1 MGAVGW
7 IVLGVAAAAAVLLA
21 VRARRDPARSGR
33 SRRLRVALGLGAT
46 VAAIVAGALLI
57 GVQSV
62 PAPEVRGI
70 GVLVEGTDSLAS
82 RGYDTGL
89 TVSLRARVIECGD
102 PVAVALTIAPTA
114 EFWRD
119 NASVLRSQAVIR
131 VAIPDAAI
139 SGIDVA
145 TATDAL
151 TAVVDPSGASTDRG
165 GATVSSVEPDD
176 ATETTMLEITVPGW
190 GRSLA
195 PVVLA
200 FTADWT
206 ERRSRLGGC
215 YLSLPALTGHPTVLS
230 GAQLAGTAVA
240 LEEDLGT
247 RDANVFEV
255 ESRAAGLHAYWNSD
269 YEVTRGVASIDL
281 GDYTLQDAM
290 SAAPDTSLSG
300 APAWTCRTTIPDTFA
315 NIETQDPDEPTA
327 DFNIT
332 GSQTTTVAFSA
343 ERIQQIL
350 EQRTCATFVAIEAPG
365 AGTKRD
371 LLLIIIGALFS
382 IGMELVLTGIVRD
395 RRAPREQW

>member
-1 MGAVGW
+1 M
-7 IVLGVAAAAAVLLA
+7 
-21 VRARRDPARSGR
+21 
-33 SRRLRVALGLGAT
+33 ALGLAAT
-46 VAAIVAGALLI
+46 VVAIVAGAVLI

-62 PAPEVRGI
+62 PAPEARGI
-70 GVLVEGTDSLAS
+70 GVLVEGTNSLAG
-82 RGYDTGL
+82 RGYDAGL
-89 TVSLRARVIECGD
+89 TVSLKARVIECGE
-102 PVAVALTIAPTA
+102 PVAVTLTVAPTA

-119 NASVLRSQAVIR
+119 NADVLRSQATVQ
-131 VAIPDAAI
+131 VAVPDASI
-139 SGIDVA
+139 SGIDVS

-151 TAVVDPSGASTDRG
+151 AAVVDPQGASTDSD
-165 GATVSSVEPDD
+165 GASISSIDPDKE
-176 ATETTMLEITVPGW
+176 TETTALEITVPGW

-195 PVVLA
+195 PVVLS

-206 ERRSRLGGC
+206 ESRSRLGGC
-215 YLSLPALTGHPTVLS
+215 YLSLPALAGHPTVLS
-230 GAQLAGTAVA
+230 GAQLAGTAVP
-240 LEEDLGT
+240 LEEELGT

-255 ESRAAGLHAYWNSD
+255 ESRSAGVHAYWNSD

-281 GDYTLQDAM
+281 GDYTLQDAT
-290 SAAPDTSLSG
+290 SAAPDTTLAGS
-300 APAWTCRTTIPDTFA
+300 PAWTCRTTIPDTFA
-315 NIETQDPDEPTA
+315 NIETQDPGEPTA

-382 IGMELVLTGIVRD
+382 IGMELVLSGVVRD
-395 RRAPREQW
+395 QQNTAA

>member
-1 MGAVGW
+1 M
-7 IVLGVAAAAAVLLA
+7 
-21 VRARRDPARSGR
+21 
-33 SRRLRVALGLGAT
+33 ALGLAAT
-46 VAAIVAGALLI
+46 VVAIVAGAALI

-82 RGYDTGL
+82 RGFDTGL
-89 TVSLRARVIECGD
+89 TVSLKARVIECGE

-119 NASVLRSQAVIR
+119 HAAVLRSQAVIH
-131 VAIPDAAI
+131 VAIPDASL
-139 SGIDVA
+139 SGVDVA

-151 TAVVDPSGASTDRG
+151 AAVVDPQGAGKDRD
-165 GATVSSVEPDD
+165 GATLTSVDPDE
-176 ATETTMLEITVPGW
+176 ATGTTQLEITVPGW

-195 PVVLA
+195 PVILA

-269 YEVTRGVASIDL
+269 YEVTRGQAPAAMTLPPLDL

-382 IGMELVLTGIVRD
+382 IGMELVLTGLVRD
-395 RRAPREQW
+395 QRASREQR

>member
-1 MGAVGW
+1 M
-7 IVLGVAAAAAVLLA
+7 
-21 VRARRDPARSGR
+21 
-33 SRRLRVALGLGAT
+33 ALGLATT
-46 VAAIVAGALLI
+46 VAAIIAGAVLI

-62 PAPEVRGI
+62 PAPEPRGI
-70 GVLVEGTDSLAS
+70 GVLVEGTDSLAI
-82 RGYDTGL
+82 RGFDTGL
-89 TVSLRARVIECGD
+89 TVSLKARVIGCGE

-119 NASVLRSQAVIR
+119 HAAVLRSQAVVR
-131 VAIPDAAI
+131 VAVPDAGI
-139 SGIDVA
+139 SRIDVA

-151 TAVVDPSGASTDRG
+151 AAVVDPQGASADRD
-165 GATVSSVEPDD
+165 GATLSSVDPDD
-176 ATETTMLEITVPGW
+176 ETGTTMLEITVPGW

-195 PVVLA
+195 PVIID

-240 LEEDLGT
+240 LDEDLGS

-255 ESRAAGLHAYWNSD
+255 ESRSAGLHAYWNSD

-281 GDYTLQDAM
+281 GDYTLQGAT

-315 NIETQDPDEPTA
+315 NIDTQDPDEPTA

-332 GSQTTTVAFSA
+332 GSQATTVAFSA

-382 IGMELVLTGIVRD
+382 IGMELVLSGFVREE
-395 RRAPREQW
+395 RSVQAVATS